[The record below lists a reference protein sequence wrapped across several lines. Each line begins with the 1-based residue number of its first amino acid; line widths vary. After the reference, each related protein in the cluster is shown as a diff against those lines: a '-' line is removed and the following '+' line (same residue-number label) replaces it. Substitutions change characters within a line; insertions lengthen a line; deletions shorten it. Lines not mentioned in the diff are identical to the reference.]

1 MNVWLGM
8 GIVFIT
14 IFVATAVLGKVML
27 PQLEKRGMGQRIR
40 DDGPQT
46 HLKKSGTPTMGG
58 LFFLLPIFALAIV
71 GPFVFGSAF
80 ADYTVLAIL
89 MLLFGIIGFLDDYIK
104 VRIDKGGLSVKQ
116 KTVLLGFISLLFAVY
131 YVWLAPVEPFILL
144 PFSMRRLVITG
155 GFKILYAIF
164 VVVYLFYVSNSVN
177 ITDGLDGLLSS
188 LTTVYNLFMAVYLL
202 LSGVSANTSAHIW
215 LSVALAAGC
224 LGFLIYNH
232 FPAKVMMGDTG
243 SQALG
248 AGIAGVALLA
258 GMPWMLLIAGFVF
271 VFEGLSVVIQVL
283 YFRKTGGKRIFRM
296 APIHHHFELG
306 GWPEKKVVVRFAIA
320 AVLFGLL
327 GFVFI
332 WPF

>member
-8 GIVFIT
+8 GI
-14 IFVATAVLGKVML
+14 IFVAIFAATVIMGKLML
-27 PQLEKRGMGQRIR
+27 PQLIKHGMGQRVR
-40 DDGPQT
+40 AEGPQT

-58 LFFLLPIFALAIV
+58 LFFLLPIFALGIV

-80 ADYTVLAIL
+80 SDYIVLTIL
-89 MLLFGIIGFLDDYIK
+89 MLFFGVIGFLDDYIK
-104 VRIDKGGLSVKQ
+104 VRINKGGLSVKQ
-116 KTVLLGFISLLFAVY
+116 KTVLLGLVSILFAIY

-144 PFSMRRLVITG
+144 PFSMRPLAITG
-155 GFKILYAIF
+155 GFKILYAVF
-164 VVVYLFYVSNSVN
+164 VVIYLFYVSNSVN

-188 LTTVYNLFMAVYLL
+188 LTSVYGLFIAVYLL
-202 LSGVSANTSAHIW
+202 LSGVSVNTSAHIW

-224 LGFLIYNH
+224 LGFLVYNR

-248 AGIAGVALLA
+248 AGIAGIALLA
-258 GMPWMLLIAGFVF
+258 GMPWMLLIAGFIF
-271 VFEGLSVVIQVL
+271 IFEGLSVVIQVL
-283 YFRKTGGKRIFRM
+283 HFRKTGGKRIFRM

-306 GWPEKKVVVRFAIA
+306 GWSEKKVVTRFAIA
-320 AVLFGLL
+320 AVLFGIL
-327 GFVFI
+327 GFLFI